1 MKRKFYNQPTMKV
14 VKVQHHGML
23 MTSNSTNATRN
34 SYGAATEDN
43 WE

>member
-23 MTSNSTNATRN
+23 MQSGQTQAIRN
-34 SYGAATEDN
+34 SYGAATEEN